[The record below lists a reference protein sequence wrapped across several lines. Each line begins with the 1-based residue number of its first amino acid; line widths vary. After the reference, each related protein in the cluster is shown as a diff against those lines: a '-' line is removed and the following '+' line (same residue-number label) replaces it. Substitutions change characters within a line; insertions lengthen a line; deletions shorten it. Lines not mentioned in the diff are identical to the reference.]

1 MNSTQLLGFLA
12 PVAAR
17 CDLEVEVVEII
28 PAGRRRIVR
37 IVLDGEGAEGL
48 GPSLDEIAVATKAI
62 SAALDQSDLTGN
74 APYTLEVSSR
84 GVSRPLAR
92 PQHWRRNRGRLVEVS
107 LRSGEP
113 VTGRIVSSTDEVAT
127 LHVDGVAR
135 DIPLAQ
141 VTKALVQV
149 EFNRPL
155 SADLGADEEGVHG
168 H

>member
-17 CDLEVEVVEII
+17 CDLEIEVVEII

-37 IVLDGEGAEGL
+37 IVVDGEGAEGL
-48 GPSLDEIAVATKAI
+48 GPSLDEIAEATKAI

-84 GVSRPLAR
+84 GVSRPLER
-92 PQHWRRNRGRLVEVS
+92 PKHWRRNRGRLVEVS
-107 LRSGEP
+107 LRSGER
-113 VTGRIVSSTDEVAT
+113 VTGRIASSTDEVAT
-127 LHVDGVAR
+127 LHVDGAAR
-135 DIPLAQ
+135 EIPLAE
-141 VTKALVQV
+141 VAKALVQV
-149 EFNRPL
+149 EFNRGSPD
-155 SADLGADEEGVHG
+155 DLGADEEGVHG